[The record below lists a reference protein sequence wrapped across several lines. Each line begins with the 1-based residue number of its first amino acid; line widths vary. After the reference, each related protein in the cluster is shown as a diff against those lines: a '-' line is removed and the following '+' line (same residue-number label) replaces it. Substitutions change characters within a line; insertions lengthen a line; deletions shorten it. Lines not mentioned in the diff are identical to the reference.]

1 MTWAPQVTVIL
12 GLGWAQLD
20 ATSHCFVFPILMQ
33 QGMMRI
39 NPMACSK
46 FKLYLMS
53 SHNASYE
60 LSNPCGCH
68 LAWPIS
74 YRCLNCKCN
83 ENKPKKKAEE
93 QKRNGSFASGG
104 ASQKQVQMSLAAP
117 PHPAPHLHI
126 PPPTLQKPH
135 WKPPLTCSSRSLCC
149 SLAHQK
155 LGHHKEQKAK
165 PKIPRNVYTREACGN
180 ELWSCAVQPLIQSQ
194 W

>member
-46 FKLYLMS
+46 FESYLMS

-68 LAWPIS
+68 LAWPIF

-83 ENKPKKKAEE
+83 ENKPKKKK
-93 QKRNGSFASGG
+93 QRNKKEMALLLQVELHKSRCRWALQHHFIRLHISIYHLQPCTNHTGSHHSPAAADLS
-104 ASQKQVQMSLAAP
+104 AAP
-117 PHPAPHLHI
+117 
-126 PPPTLQKPH
+126 
-135 WKPPLTCSSRSLCC
+135 
-149 SLAHQK
+149 
-155 LGHHKEQKAK
+155 
-165 PKIPRNVYTREACGN
+165 
-180 ELWSCAVQPLIQSQ
+180 
-194 W
+194 

>member
-46 FKLYLMS
+46 FESYLMS

-68 LAWPIS
+68 LAWPIF

-83 ENKPKKKAEE
+83 ENKPKKKSRGTKKKWLFCFRWSFTKAGADEPCSTTSS
-93 QKRNGSFASGG
+93 GSTSPYTTSNPAQTTLE
-104 ASQKQVQMSLAAP
+104 ATTHLQQQISLLLLSP
-117 PHPAPHLHI
+117 PEVG
-126 PPPTLQKPH
+126 PPQ
-135 WKPPLTCSSRSLCC
+135 
-149 SLAHQK
+149 
-155 LGHHKEQKAK
+155 EQKAK
-165 PKIPRNVYTREACGN
+165 PKIPHNVYTREACGN
-180 ELWSCAVQPLIQSQ
+180 ELWSCAVQPLIQS
-194 W
+194 